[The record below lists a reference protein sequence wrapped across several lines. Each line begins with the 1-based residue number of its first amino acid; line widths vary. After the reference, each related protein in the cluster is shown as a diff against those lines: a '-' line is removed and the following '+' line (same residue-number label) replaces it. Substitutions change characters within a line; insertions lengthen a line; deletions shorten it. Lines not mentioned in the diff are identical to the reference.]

1 MSVRLQTFMSKKFIF
16 LFLIIYLSFS
26 SIVVNS
32 QERVRL
38 GTPITESQLAE
49 FDLIAEPDGTG
60 LPDGSG
66 TAKQGKSV
74 YDINCAVCHG
84 PDGEGTSG
92 NTVIVGGDMQS
103 EGPPLRTVGSYWPYA
118 STVFDFIRRAMPATA
133 PKSLTNE
140 QVYQVTAYVLF
151 MNGIISENAEL
162 NARTLLSIEMP
173 NAKGFIDRSNIHS
186 N

>member
-1 MSVRLQTFMSKKFIF
+1 MYKEVVIIF
-16 LFLIIYLSFS
+16 FAICVALSTL
-26 SIVVNS
+26 VVNS

-38 GTPITESQLAE
+38 GTPITEADLE
-49 FDLIAEPDGTG
+49 GFDLIAEPSGTG
-60 LPDGSG
+60 FPPGGG
-66 TAKQGKSV
+66 TARQGKEV

-84 PDGEGTSG
+84 ADGEGTSG
-92 NTVIVGGDMQS
+92 NTIIVGGDMQS

-140 QVYQVTAYVLF
+140 QAYQVTAYVLF
-151 MNGIISENAEL
+151 MNEIIGEDTEL
-162 NARTLLSIEMP
+162 NADTLIAIEMP
-173 NAKGFIDRSNIHS
+173 NANGFIDRSHIRS